1 MSDLEQTEIH
11 LPSSGHPYLT
21 LGRIDAALD
30 EIQRLREQVMVQA
43 PSPDRFVRLAELA
56 DSEARWWLRLVE
68 HSHTR
73 VYWRAALSA
82 HEHARLSARNWRRVA
97 ATQRQHHDARSAA

>member
-1 MSDLEQTEIH
+1 MSDLEQAEIR
-11 LPSSGHPYLT
+11 LPSSGHSYLT

-97 ATQRQHHDARSAA
+97 ATQRQHHDASSAA